1 VDEASLVLDRR
12 PQDVHVSLQ
21 ALGEALQVLGAWWL
35 LAQAQFQRTVA
46 NAAAMRR
53 MLYHLE
59 VKLKVS
65 GRLGNIVHGYM
76 VNLMYSS
83 HWDSR
88 AAVSDP
94 ARS

>member
-1 VDEASLVLDRR
+1 VKRARVRECVCALGALSKTTTIASLVLDRR

-46 NAAAMRR
+46 NAASMRR

-65 GRLGNIVHGYM
+65 GRLGNIVHG
-76 VNLMYSS
+76 
-83 HWDSR
+83 
-88 AAVSDP
+88 
-94 ARS
+94 